1 MVGKHKNSHLDPHY
15 QSTLAKSVT
24 LSGHGVHSGLASTV
38 TIHPAEV
45 GEGIVFIRSTPTGD
59 KKKFRAISAETGAT
73 ERSTSLGTG
82 AVRVETIE
90 HLMAAISAYNL
101 DNLHIEV
108 SQNELPIL
116 DGGSWSY
123 CEAFDEAGVVNQK
136 AKRKFIVI
144 KKTVRVESAT
154 GFAEIE
160 PFEGR
165 RFDVSIEFPTP
176 IIGKST
182 FVFDCEPEKFKKEIS
197 KARTFGFLKDVETL
211 WAAGMALGSS
221 LENSIVIDADDKVIN
236 PGGTYYENEF
246 VRHKLLDA
254 IGDTAL
260 TGSPFIGLFHSFR
273 GGHSLNA
280 KLVKALLQDTSA
292 FETKEF

>member
-15 QSTLAKSVT
+15 QSTLAKSVM

-45 GEGIVFIRSTPTGD
+45 GEGIVFIRSTPTGE

-123 CEAFDEAGVVNQK
+123 CEA
-136 AKRKFIVI
+136 
-144 KKTVRVESAT
+144 S
-154 GFAEIE
+154 
-160 PFEGR
+160 
-165 RFDVSIEFPTP
+165 VSYTHLTLPTTP
-176 IIGKST
+176 Y
-182 FVFDCEPEKFKKEIS
+182 V
-197 KARTFGFLKDVETL
+197 
-211 WAAGMALGSS
+211 
-221 LENSIVIDADDKVIN
+221 
-236 PGGTYYENEF
+236 
-246 VRHKLLDA
+246 
-254 IGDTAL
+254 
-260 TGSPFIGLFHSFR
+260 
-273 GGHSLNA
+273 
-280 KLVKALLQDTSA
+280 
-292 FETKEF
+292 